1 MKNIKPLLLATAL
14 LVPISAN
21 AQGLVPTMDRQFE
34 FCEQRP
40 TEPEWLEN
48 LPPRE
53 ASKGMLI
60 QMIYRFQSAED
71 VTVAGE
77 CSCATR
83 FPAWDDAVQKYN
95 DTYLGA
101 GENDHREAIGAF
113 RAQYNALRP
122 SARSICEEVGHW

>member
-1 MKNIKPLLLATAL
+1 MKTCKSLLLATAL
-14 LVPISAN
+14 LLPISAY
-21 AQGLVPTMDRQFE
+21 AQGLVPTMDREFE
-34 FCEQRP
+34 FCEDRP
-40 TEPEWLEN
+40 VEPDWLDN

-60 QMIYRFQSAED
+60 QMIYRFQSAKD
-71 VTVAGE
+71 VTTTGE

-83 FPAWDDAVQKYN
+83 FPTWDDAIQRYN

-101 GENDHREAIGAF
+101 DENDHREAIGAF

>member
-1 MKNIKPLLLATAL
+1 MKTCKSLLVAIALLL
-14 LVPISAN
+14 PISAY
-21 AQGLVPTMDRQFE
+21 AQGLVPTMDREFE
-34 FCEQRP
+34 FCKDRP
-40 TEPEWLEN
+40 VEPDWLDN

-60 QMIYRFQSAED
+60 QMIYRFQSAKD
-71 VTVAGE
+71 VTTTGE

-83 FPAWDDAVQKYN
+83 FPTWDDAIQRYN

-101 GENDHREAIGAF
+101 DENDHREAIGAF
-113 RAQYNALRP
+113 RAQYSALRP